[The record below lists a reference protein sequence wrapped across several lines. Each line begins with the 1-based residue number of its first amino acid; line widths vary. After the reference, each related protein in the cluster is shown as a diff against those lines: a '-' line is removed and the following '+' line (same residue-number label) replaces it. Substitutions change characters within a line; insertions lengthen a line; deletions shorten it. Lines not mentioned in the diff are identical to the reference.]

1 VARLAVLAVLAVT
14 ALAVLA
20 GCGGGSADTAAE
32 PTQPATQTQAA
43 TTGPQTEPG
52 TAECTQEEL
61 PDQGADH
68 VTELPQGF
76 EYNSFP
82 ATSGPHA
89 AQPAIWNLYTSPVPE
104 LNLVHNL
111 EHGGVA
117 VQFGKDVHPDD
128 IRAVVAWYLLSPDG
142 MVAAPLPELEDTIA
156 LTAWGHLLTCTGFD
170 EQAITAFRDTYR
182 FNGPEKLPP
191 DTMQRGM

>member
-1 VARLAVLAVLAVT
+1 VIVAAIVVIVVLVAGGGDGKKSSGPEAVS
-14 ALAVLA
+14 A
-20 GCGGGSADTAAE
+20 GCVAQSYPSMGRNHVLE
-32 PTQPATQTQAA
+32 VK
-43 TTGPQTEPG
+43 
-52 TAECTQEEL
+52 
-61 PDQGADH
+61 PD
-68 VTELPQGF
+68 F

-82 ATSGPHA
+82 ATSGPHS

-104 LNLVHNL
+104 LDLVHNL

-156 LTAWGHLLTCTGFD
+156 LTAWRHLLTCTGFD